1 MSNWLLYILDRDGH
15 YYVGITTDL
24 PNRLRQHGHPPLL
37 FRSQPMTR
45 TEAVALE
52 KTIKKWTRIKKEA
65 FVKANSKGGE

>member
-37 FRSQPMTR
+37 FQSQPMAR
-45 TEAVALE
+45 TEAVQLE
-52 KTIKKWTRIKKEA
+52 KTIKKWSRAKKEN
-65 FVKANSKGGE
+65 FIKANSKVGE